1 MQTDSNQ
8 KTPGQDDVDEPCR
21 QHSGIAQI
29 NPPDSASPAL
39 HICQAARTLIVT
51 SDIIPQTVG
60 EETAEVCHYILD
72 LRILFIARTVRG
84 SYLKINL
91 NSRKNQFYFC

>member
-1 MQTDSNQ
+1 MSLVGSTVESLRS
-8 KTPGQDDVDEPCR
+8 TPLIVLLQRSIYVR
-21 QHSGIAQI
+21 
-29 NPPDSASPAL
+29 L
-39 HICQAARTLIVT
+39 HETLIVT

-72 LRILFIARTVRG
+72 LLILFIARTVRR

-91 NSRKNQFYFC
+91 NSRKIHFIFVNRLLLFRKTYFQKCQ